1 MKKEEIIEFF
11 DRLAHEWDRQQERN
25 EEVIE
30 KILDKGE
37 ITEGRKVLDVASGTG
52 ILFEDYLK
60 RKVDLTAVDIS
71 PEMVKTAKEKYPEI
85 KIICADA
92 ENYSFGESFQSVM
105 IYNAFPHFPGPE
117 RVIENL
123 TAHLDRGGRLTVAH
137 GTGKAKIDECH
148 SGAAKNISLPL
159 PEAEELSVMMG
170 RFLTVDTV
178 ISEENM
184 YLVSG
189 TKK

>member
-11 DRLAHEWDRQQERN
+11 DRLAPEWDRQQERN

-60 RKVDLTAVDIS
+60 RKVNLTAVDIS

-105 IYNAFPHFPGPE
+105 IYNAFPHFPLPE
-117 RVIENL
+117 KVIES
-123 TAHLDRGGRLTVAH
+123 
-137 GTGKAKIDECH
+137 IF
-148 SGAAKNISLPL
+148 S
-159 PEAEELSVMMG
+159 
-170 RFLTVDTV
+170 
-178 ISEENM
+178 
-184 YLVSG
+184 
-189 TKK
+189 